1 MFQSGV
7 SSRVLP
13 EKYSY
18 AVPSSRPGF
27 RPVPIR
33 CSGRTLS
40 DHRTRFVSLT
50 IEGRMTYRR
59 QHQPRVVVIT
69 GASAGVGRAT
79 VREFAREG
87 AWIGLVARSRDGLE
101 GARKEVEV
109 AGGRALVLPT
119 DVAYPDQVDGAA
131 EMVERRFGPIDVWVN
146 NAMASVLSPAM
157 KMTAEEY
164 QRVTD
169 VTYLGYVYGT
179 LAALRR
185 MVPRDA
191 GVIVQVGSAL
201 AYRSIPLQSAYCGAK
216 HAVQGFV
223 DSLRSELLHDGS
235 RVHITTVQLPAVN
248 TPQFDWIKSR
258 MPCHP
263 QPVPPIYQPEVIAR
277 AILWASRHRRR
288 EIAVGLPTVKAIVGQ
303 KFIPGL
309 LDHYLAWKGYKAQQ
323 TTERVAPDRPNN
335 LFHPLPGDHG
345 AHGRFDEGA
354 YEFSLQFWLNQRRLW
369 LAVAALA
376 AGAYSAE
383 SGHRFRVNPATT
395 RSPATQGLSDL
406 SWVADF
412 RPISPAVCAWIL
424 P

>member
-1 MFQSGV
+1 MDHELG
-7 SSRVLP
+7 
-13 EKYSY
+13 
-18 AVPSSRPGF
+18 PSETRST
-27 RPVPIR
+27 
-33 CSGRTLS
+33 GRG
-40 DHRTRFVSLT
+40 HR
-50 IEGRMTYRR
+50 
-59 QHQPRVVVIT
+59 QPRVVVIT

-101 GARKEVEV
+101 GARQEVEA

-119 DVAYPDQVDGAA
+119 DVAYPEQVEEAA
-131 EMVERRFGPIDVWVN
+131 AIVERRFGPIDVWVN
-146 NAMASVLSPAM
+146 NAMASVLSPAL

-185 MVPRDA
+185 MVPRNT

-223 DSLRSELLHDGS
+223 DSLRSELIHDGS

-248 TPQFDWIKSR
+248 TPQFGWIKSR
-258 MPCHP
+258 MPRHP

-277 AILWASRHRRR
+277 AIVWASRHRRR
-288 EIAVGLPTVKAIVGQ
+288 EICVGLPTVKAIVGQ

-309 LDHYLAWKGYKAQQ
+309 LDHYLAWKGYEAQQ
-323 TTERVAPDRPNN
+323 TVEPVASDRPNN

-354 YEFSLQFWLNQRRLW
+354 YEFSLQLWLNQRRLW
-369 LAVAALA
+369 LGAAALA
-376 AGAYSAE
+376 AGGYLARGLFARRNEGPSERDVVASTEGSAG
-383 SGHRFRVNPATT
+383 SARARAAHRG
-395 RSPATQGLSDL
+395 GLY
-406 SWVADF
+406 A
-412 RPISPAVCAWIL
+412 
-424 P
+424 